1 MIVLSLER
9 RPDSILTLLRGLRG
23 DVWNSVESVEW
34 RALAAG
40 GAHLDLGDTAAARP
54 EFESVAVLL
63 DSALRAQPGDPRL
76 HGTRG
81 VVMAL
86 LGRRTEAHREL
97 RWLEQS
103 EGYRNNHNC
112 PGEPEVRAIIL
123 ADLGETDS
131 ALAAVER
138 LLAGNSRVSSQTLR
152 LDPAWDPLRQDA
164 RFRALLARYA
174 NPLTPAPR

>member
-1 MIVLSLER
+1 
-9 RPDSILTLLRGLRG
+9 
-23 DVWNSVESVEW
+23 
-34 RALAAG
+34 
-40 GAHLDLGDTAAARP
+40 
-54 EFESVAVLL
+54 
-63 DSALRAQPGDPRL
+63 
-76 HGTRG
+76 
-81 VVMAL
+81 MAL